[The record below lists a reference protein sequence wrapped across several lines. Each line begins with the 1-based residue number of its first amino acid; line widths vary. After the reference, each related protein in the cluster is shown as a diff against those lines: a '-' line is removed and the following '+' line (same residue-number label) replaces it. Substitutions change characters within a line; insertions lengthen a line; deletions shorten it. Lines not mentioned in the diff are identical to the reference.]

1 MSAVTTFCIQ
11 LLTAEAKRHFANNT
25 FLGWHCET
33 SVVTWSSLP
42 DLVES
47 HLPGRKIE
55 SAGDCIML
63 LVFQTR
69 GHKTRMTGDGIV
81 DESFHTVHITL
92 PLYDCLEPSS
102 RPKME

>member
-1 MSAVTTFCIQ
+1 
-11 LLTAEAKRHFANNT
+11 
-25 FLGWHCET
+25 
-33 SVVTWSSLP
+33 
-42 DLVES
+42 
-47 HLPGRKIE
+47 
-55 SAGDCIML
+55 ML